1 MNTSPEPAPEYIS
14 LVTYNV
20 QFNRALSEVGKI
32 IKKYSPDVICLQ
44 EVNLGKRHLYEP
56 LFPGYVLAATSN
68 SFYRMG
74 KTFGLATFYRSNRFY
89 QMGSKSIFLPRTY
102 YELCIALL
110 TWRGPRTALRT
121 DIVTRSTMHK
131 ISVYN
136 LHLTA
141 LVATNKA
148 RNKQLRETFE
158 DLELHTGEAAIIMG
172 DFNYPFRKRGLERIA
187 RSHGLTEASA
197 GVLYTWKMN
206 ILWWKLRWKFDFVL
220 SKNLI
225 AERSQRLDEYR
236 ASDHFPVFTRFR
248 L

>member
-1 MNTSPEPAPEYIS
+1 MNTSPEQISSPLS

-20 QFNRALSEVGKI
+20 QFNKALPEVERI
-32 IKKYSPDVICLQ
+32 VKKYAPDVICLQ

-74 KTFGLATFYRSNRFY
+74 KTFGLATFYRLDRFY

-102 YELCIALL
+102 YELLVSLL

-121 DIVTRSTMHK
+121 DLVTRDTMRK
-131 ISVYN
+131 ISIYN

-158 DLELHTGEAAIIMG
+158 DLELHTSEAAIVWG
-172 DFNYPFRKRGLERIA
+172 DFNYPFRKRGLERISRA
-187 RSHGLTEASA
+187 HGLSEATE

-206 ILWWKLRWKFDFVL
+206 FLVWKLRWKFDYVL
-220 SKNLI
+220 YKNI
-225 AERSQRLDEYR
+225 EAERSQRLEEYR
-236 ASDHFPVFTRFR
+236 ASDHFPVLTRFR